1 MAIKIYADAGSN
13 LFKDIIEKRNAE
25 IKVVNMS
32 LTIDEKIYQCY
43 EDDINVDQFSHSFY
57 QKMREGSIIDTSQ
70 VTPYTYEEAFRKD
83 VEDGHQ
89 IICFV
94 MAKGISGT
102 YNSACI
108 ARDTINKE
116 KGKEVVYIVDSATA
130 GFGEGLQALHAYELV
145 KKGMSFKD
153 LCYECEKFKF
163 QVRSEFT
170 VGDIKYLIKKGRVSA
185 LLAKFINFLRIKF
198 ILKGSNKSKIE
209 VAGKVSGRKMALKR
223 LAETC
228 LAKIRHPEKQT
239 VYISHCDAYD
249 DALSIKNYLTDHG
262 VSNVE
267 IYFYDLITG
276 AHIGPDSLAIFYV
289 GENRD

>member
-57 QKMREGSIIDTSQ
+57 QKMREGSKIDTSQ

-116 KGKEVVYIVDSATA
+116 KGN
-130 GFGEGLQALHAYELV
+130 LHAYELV

>member
-57 QKMREGSIIDTSQ
+57 QKMREGSSINTSQ

-116 KGKEVVYIVDSATA
+116 QGKEVVYIVDSATA

-153 LCYECEKFKF
+153 ICYECEKFKF
-163 QVRSEFT
+163 QVRS
-170 VGDIKYLIKKGRVSA
+170 VSPP
-185 LLAKFINFLRIKF
+185 R
-198 ILKGSNKSKIE
+198 
-209 VAGKVSGRKMALKR
+209 KVSLVRAFSPR
-223 LAETC
+223 FQRRPNPHT
-228 LAKIRHPEKQT
+228 
-239 VYISHCDAYD
+239 
-249 DALSIKNYLTDHG
+249 
-262 VSNVE
+262 
-267 IYFYDLITG
+267 
-276 AHIGPDSLAIFYV
+276 
-289 GENRD
+289 